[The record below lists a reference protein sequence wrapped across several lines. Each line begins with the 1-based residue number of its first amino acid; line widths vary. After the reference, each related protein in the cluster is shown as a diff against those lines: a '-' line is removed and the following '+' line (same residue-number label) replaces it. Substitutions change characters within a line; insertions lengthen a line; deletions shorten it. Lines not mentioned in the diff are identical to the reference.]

1 MTPNALHWSDQVSGI
16 PCNNSLTVSERGCR
30 PSAMVDA
37 STGLEC
43 LPSIGLL
50 TGNHDRRTV
59 ARATS
64 LSSDHHCTYD
74 VDVDDT
80 TRPANTRRA
89 AARGRPP
96 REPAAGGTIS
106 SKIASRQRITG
117 RLSKTAAG
125 ILAPSFAAGATPA
138 MHNMVLWTWGPHQ
151 GCSLRT
157 AG

>member
-1 MTPNALHWSDQVSGI
+1 MTPNALRWSDQVGGI

-59 ARATS
+59 ARTTS

-80 TRPANTRRA
+80 IDLRTLAEQQRA
-89 AARGRPP
+89 GVPLAELAWGWRYDLIEN
-96 REPAAGGTIS
+96 REPAADHRS
-106 SKIASRQRITG
+106 AQ
-117 RLSKTAAG
+117 
-125 ILAPSFAAGATPA
+125 
-138 MHNMVLWTWGPHQ
+138 
-151 GCSLRT
+151 
-157 AG
+157 